1 MFRGEQGTATHRM
14 IPAPR
19 NLRPQVTKPS
29 QAGLYSNILMGMWG
43 KKLGMN
49 TLKSEGKREY
59 ILNSGFNTDGI
70 W

>member
-29 QAGLYSNILMGMWG
+29 QAGLYCNILLGMWG

-49 TLKSEGKREY
+49 TLKSEGKRE
-59 ILNSGFNTDGI
+59 
-70 W
+70 